1 MYRNFPIVY
10 TYYRGVAMETTVLV
24 KVGQRVRDLR
34 KRSGLSQEELG
45 EKAGFHFS
53 YIGGVE
59 RAEKNI
65 TLVNL
70 QKIADAL
77 DVPIIELFA
86 FTKHKKMTNNE
97 KDMLLNLLIEKLT
110 SMNKSDLKK
119 LNVLLVEIF
128 EK

>member
-1 MYRNFPIVY
+1 
-10 TYYRGVAMETTVLV
+10 METTVLV